1 MSPEHVRPYLNQ
13 KYEYFLSISF
23 RDSRK
28 QAYIWERWV
37 KFPENDN
44 LDNDF
49 MSDAL
54 MDDSTDILTLN
65 ELMAGQRVIES
76 ELSGKYKVW
85 SS

>member
-1 MSPEHVRPYLNQ
+1 MNIFYLTW
-13 KYEYFLSISF
+13 SISF

-54 MDDSTDILTLN
+54 MDDSPEILTL
-65 ELMAGQRVIES
+65 
-76 ELSGKYKVW
+76 
-85 SS
+85 

>member
-1 MSPEHVRPYLNQ
+1 MNIFYLNW
-13 KYEYFLSISF
+13 SISF

-37 KFPENDN
+37 KFPENYN

-54 MDDSTDILTLN
+54 MDDSPEILTLN
-65 ELMAGQRVIES
+65 ALMAGQRGVDS
-76 ELSGKYKVW
+76 ELRGEYKVW